1 MEEKK
6 NIFKNRTLMEVI
18 GTTLIVTGVG
28 AAAFLVGRK
37 VGHKDWQK
45 LLTELEKLK
54 CIPDYQEVLIAIENN
69 SEISEK
75 TLNECTKL
83 LP

>member
-1 MEEKK
+1 MKEKK
-6 NIFKNRTLMEVI
+6 NIKGVTLMEVI
-18 GTTLIVTGVG
+18 GTAMIVTGIG

-45 LLTELEKLK
+45 LLTELERLG
-54 CIPDYQEVLIAIENN
+54 CLPDYQEVLIAIENN

-75 TLNECTKL
+75 TLNECSKL